1 MIQYF
6 EKKDAKLLRLEER
19 KHGCW
24 INITP
29 PFESDELLEFSNKL
43 EIPLDFLTDP
53 LDIDE
58 RSRYEREDDIRLII
72 INLPVINPVE
82 LESHSFYIT
91 VPLGI
96 ILTPEHV
103 ITISSQ
109 ETPVIERFFDGKV
122 KVYDPAY
129 EQIFV
134 MKILEQNVLWY
145 LQCLKRITLKSN
157 LIEQELQKTGRNQ
170 ELQDLLKIEKSLV
183 YFVNSLSANEL
194 LMMKMKRTDFLR
206 IKDNEDQ
213 EDFFEDI
220 IIDYSQALEMANVH
234 TNILS
239 GTMDTYASIISN
251 NVNTFIQR
259 LTIITIVLMVPT
271 LVSSFYGMNLAK
283 LPFQD
288 DPNAFYYAIM
298 FSVLI
303 GFLTIMFFRRK
314 NNF

>member
-1 MIQYF
+1 MIQYY
-6 EKKDAKLLRLEER
+6 EKKAGILQKLEE
-19 KHGCW
+19 KKYGCW

-29 PFESDELLEFSNKL
+29 PFESGELENFSDQM

-58 RSRYEREDDIRLII
+58 RSRYEREDDIRLVI
-72 INLPVINPVE
+72 INLPVVNPVE
-82 LESHSFYIT
+82 AESHSFYIT

-96 ILTPEHV
+96 ILTLEHV

-109 ETPVIERFFDGKV
+109 DTPVIDRFFEGKV
-122 KVYDPAY
+122 KFFDPAN
-129 EQIFV
+129 EKVFV
-134 MKILEQNVLWY
+134 MKMLEHNVLWY

-206 IKDNEDQ
+206 IKDDEDYV
-213 EDFFEDI
+213 DFFEDI
-220 IIDYSQALEMANVH
+220 IVDYSQALEMANVH
-234 TNILS
+234 TNILN

-251 NVNTFIQR
+251 NVNSYIQN
-259 LTIITIVLMVPT
+259 LTVITIVLMVPT
-271 LVSSFYGMNLAK
+271 LVSSFYGMNIK
-283 LPFQD
+283 LPFED
-288 DPNAFYYAIM
+288 DPNAFLYALIL
-298 FSVLI
+298 SVMI
-303 GFLTIMFFRRK
+303 GVVTIFLFRRK
-314 NNF
+314 RLF

>member
-1 MIQYF
+1 MIQFF
-6 EKKDAKLLRLEER
+6 EKKDGKLIRLEER

-29 PFESDELLEFSNKL
+29 PFESEELQTFAE
-43 EIPLDFLTDP
+43 EQDIPLDFLTDP

-58 RSRYEREDDIRLII
+58 RSRYEREDEIRLII

-96 ILTPEHV
+96 VLTPENIV
-103 ITISSQ
+103 TISSQ

-122 KVYDPAY
+122 KVYDPAN
-129 EQIFV
+129 EQMFV

-206 IKDNEDQ
+206 IKDDEDY

-234 TNILS
+234 TNILN

-271 LVSSFYGMNLAK
+271 LVASFYGMNLKK
-283 LPFQD
+283 LPFQN
-288 DPNAFYYAIM
+288 DPNAFYYVIL

-303 GFLTIMFFRRK
+303 GLLTILFFRRK
-314 NNF
+314 TNF

>member
-6 EKKDAKLLRLEER
+6 EKRAGKLERLENR
-19 KHGCW
+19 KYGCW

-29 PFESDELLEFSNKL
+29 PFESDELDQIVNELD
-43 EIPLDFLTDP
+43 IPLDFLTDP

-72 INLPVINPVE
+72 INMPVLNPVE
-82 LESHSFYIT
+82 TEGHSFYIT
-91 VPLGI
+91 IPLGI
-96 ILTPEHV
+96 ILTLENV
-103 ITISSQ
+103 ITVSSQ
-109 ETPVIERFFDGKV
+109 DTPVIDRFFEGKV
-122 KVYDPAY
+122 KSFDPAN
-129 EQIFV
+129 EKVFV
-134 MKILEQNVLWY
+134 MHILEQNVLWY

-206 IKDNEDQ
+206 IKDDEDYL
-213 EDFFEDI
+213 DYFEDI
-220 IIDYSQALEMANVH
+220 VVDYSQALEMANVH
-234 TNILS
+234 TNILN

-271 LVSSFYGMNLAK
+271 LVSSFYGMNVQ
-283 LPFQD
+283 LPFSK
-288 DPNAFYYAIM
+288 DPNAFYYAILL
-298 FSVLI
+298 SVLI
-303 GFLTIMFFRRK
+303 GLFTILLFRRR
-314 NNF
+314 NIL

>member
-6 EKKDAKLLRLEER
+6 EKKGGKLLKLEER
-19 KHGCW
+19 KYGCW
-24 INITP
+24 INVTP
-29 PFESDELLEFSNKL
+29 PFESDELDQLAERL
-43 EIPLDFLTDP
+43 DIPLDFLTDP

-72 INLPVINPVE
+72 INLPVVNPVE

-96 ILTPEHV
+96 ILTPEN
-103 ITISSQ
+103 ILTISSQ
-109 ETPVIERFFDGKV
+109 DTPVIERFFDGKV
-122 KVYDPAY
+122 KVYDPAQ
-129 EQIFV
+129 EQMFV

-145 LQCLKRITLKSN
+145 LQCLKRITLQSN

-170 ELQDLLKIEKSLV
+170 ELHDLLKIEKSLV

-206 IKDNEDQ
+206 IKENEDQ

-234 TNILS
+234 TNILN

-271 LVSSFYGMNLAK
+271 LVSSFYGMNLLN
-283 LPFQD
+283 LPFKD
-288 DPNAFYYAIM
+288 DPNAFYYVIV
-298 FSVLI
+298 FSILI
-303 GFLTIMFFRRK
+303 GLVTIMFFRRK